1 MARKHTE
8 YRHTC
13 EICGEVFYSPR
24 ISARFDSPKCKMV
37 NYRRVKAQRLIQEK
51 LTLDMDT
58 YLIFQHVCERTPAV
72 AEPLI
77 EFLKNHDKDSFK
89 SVLHMLT
96 ITQSHVVTPIDSEAW
111 LRW

>member
-8 YRHTC
+8 YRRTC

-24 ISARFDSPKCKMV
+24 INARFDSPKCKMV
-37 NYRRVKAQRLIQEK
+37 NYRRVKAQRIIEQK
-51 LTLDMDT
+51 MTLDMET
-58 YLIFQHVCERTPAV
+58 FYLFQQICDRTPALTDH
-72 AEPLI
+72 LI
-77 EFLKNHDKDSFK
+77 EYLKIHDKDSFK

-96 ITQSHVVTPIDSEAW
+96 IAQTQGETTGDADAW